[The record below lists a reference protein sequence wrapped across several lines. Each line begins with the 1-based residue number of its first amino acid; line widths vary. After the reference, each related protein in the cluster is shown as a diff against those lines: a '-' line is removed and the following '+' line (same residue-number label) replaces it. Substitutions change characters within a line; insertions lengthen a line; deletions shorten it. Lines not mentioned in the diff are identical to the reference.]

1 MAELKIGI
9 QLRSLRQ
16 PLRKALQTA
25 NRLGA
30 KAVEIDARGEI
41 RPQDLSET
49 GLREL
54 RKMITDLDLQVSAVG
69 YRTRRG
75 YNVAEELDARIAG
88 TRAAMK
94 FAHDLGASVIVNQIG
109 PVGDDLTTS
118 EMRLLID
125 VLTDLGQYGDH
136 VGAYLAAETGTE
148 SGAQLGKLIDALPP
162 GTLAVNL
169 DPGNLIVNGFS
180 PLEAAE
186 VLGPHI
192 RHVHAKDGVRDLGQG
207 RGNEVPL
214 GRGIVDFHSIIG
226 TLEQHGYRGY
236 YTIER
241 DRAENPEY
249 EVAAAVAYLR
259 SL

>member
-1 MAELKIGI
+1 LAELKIGI

-30 KAVEIDARGEI
+30 TAVEIDARGEI
-41 RPQDLSET
+41 RPQDLSDT

-54 RKMITDLDLQVSAVG
+54 RKMIADLELRVSAVG

-75 YNVAEELDARIAG
+75 YNVADELDARIAG

-94 FAHDLGASVIVNQIG
+94 FAHDLGASVVVNQIG
-109 PVGDDLTTS
+109 PVGDDLTTT
-118 EMRLLID
+118 EMRQLID
-125 VLTDLGQYGDH
+125 VLVDLGRYGDH
-136 VGAYLAAETGTE
+136 VGAFLAAETGTE
-148 SGAQLGKLIDALPP
+148 SGPQLGKLIDALPP
-162 GTLAVNL
+162 GTLTVNL

-186 VLGPHI
+186 VLGSHV

-207 RGNEVPL
+207 RGIEVPL
-214 GRGIVDFHSIIG
+214 GRGIVDFPSIIG

-241 DRAENPEY
+241 ERSENPEY
-249 EVAAAVAYLR
+249 EIEAAVEYLR
-259 SL
+259 NL

>member
-9 QLRSLRQ
+9 QLRSLRL
-16 PLRKALQTA
+16 PFRKALQTA
-25 NRLGA
+25 QRLGA
-30 KAVEIDARGEI
+30 SAVEIDARGDL
-41 RPQDLSET
+41 RPQELSET

-54 RKMITDLDLQVSAVG
+54 RKMLTDLELRVAAVG

-75 YNVAEELDARIAG
+75 YHVLDELDARVAG
-88 TRAAMK
+88 TKAAMK
-94 FAHDLGASVIVNQIG
+94 FAHDLGAPVVVNQVG
-109 PVGDDLTTS
+109 PVGEDLATD
-118 EMRLLID
+118 EMRLLKD
-125 VLTDLGQYGDH
+125 VLIELGRYGDH

-148 SGAQLGKLIDALPP
+148 SGTRLGQFIDTLPA

-186 VLGPHI
+186 VLGPHV

-207 RGNEVPL
+207 RGIEVPL
-214 GRGIVDFHSIIG
+214 GRGSVDFPAIIG
-226 TLEQHGYRGY
+226 ALEQHAYRGY

-241 DRAENPEY
+241 ERAENPEL
-249 EVAAAVAYLR
+249 ELASAVRYLR
-259 SL
+259 NL

>member
-1 MAELKIGI
+1 LAELKIGI

-16 PLRKALQTA
+16 PFRKALQTA
-25 NRLGA
+25 QRLGA
-30 KAVEIDARGEI
+30 AAVEIDARGDI
-41 RPQDLSET
+41 RPHDLSET

-54 RKMITDLDLQVSAVG
+54 RKMLSDLELRVSAVG

-75 YNVAEELDARIAG
+75 YNVADELDARIAG
-88 TRAAMK
+88 TKVAMK
-94 FAHDLGASVIVNQIG
+94 FAHDLGAPVVVNQIG
-109 PVGDDLTTS
+109 PVGNDLTTD
-118 EMRLLID
+118 EMRLLAD
-125 VLTDLGQYGDH
+125 VLTDLGRYGDH

-148 SGAQLGKLIDALPP
+148 SGTQLGKFIDTLPA

-169 DPGNLIVNGFS
+169 DPGNLMVNGFS

-207 RGNEVPL
+207 RGIEVPL
-214 GRGIVDFHSIIG
+214 GRGSVDFPSIIG
-226 TLEQHGYRGY
+226 ALEQHAYRGY

-241 DRAENPEY
+241 ERAEDPES
-249 EVAAAVAYLR
+249 EIASAVRFLR
-259 SL
+259 NL

>member
-9 QLRSLRQ
+9 QLRSLRL

-25 NRLGA
+25 NRLGVT
-30 KAVEIDARGEI
+30 AVEIDARGEI
-41 RPQDLSET
+41 RPQDLSDT

-54 RKMITDLDLQVSAVG
+54 RKMLSDLDLRVSAVEF
-69 YRTRRG
+69 RTRRG
-75 YNVAEELDARIAG
+75 YNVADRLDARIAG

-94 FAHDLGASVIVNQIG
+94 FAHDLGASVVVNQIG
-109 PVGDDLTTS
+109 PVADDLTTS
-118 EMRLLID
+118 EMRQLMD
-125 VLTDLGQYGDH
+125 VLTDLGRYGDH

-148 SGAQLGKLIDALPP
+148 SGPQLGKLIDALPP

-186 VLGPHI
+186 VLGPHV
-192 RHVHAKDGVRDLGQG
+192 RHVHVKDGVRDLGQG
-207 RGNEVPL
+207 RGMEVPL
-214 GRGIVDFHSIIG
+214 GRGMVDFPSIIG
-226 TLEQHGYRGY
+226 TLEQHAYRGY

-241 DRAENPEY
+241 ERAENPEY
-249 EVAAAVAYLR
+249 EIGAAVEYLR